1 MESKVVICGVGAL
14 GISQDYCEEVVYVS
28 YEFSFFFI
36 MISPD
41 NNTITYQLLILCDL
55 FLSYLEELLKV
66 KILEFLL

>member
-1 MESKVVICGVGAL
+1 
-14 GISQDYCEEVVYVS
+14 
-28 YEFSFFFI
+28 

-41 NNTITYQLLILCDL
+41 NNTITYQLLILRDL

>member
-1 MESKVVICGVGAL
+1 
-14 GISQDYCEEVVYVS
+14 
-28 YEFSFFFI
+28 